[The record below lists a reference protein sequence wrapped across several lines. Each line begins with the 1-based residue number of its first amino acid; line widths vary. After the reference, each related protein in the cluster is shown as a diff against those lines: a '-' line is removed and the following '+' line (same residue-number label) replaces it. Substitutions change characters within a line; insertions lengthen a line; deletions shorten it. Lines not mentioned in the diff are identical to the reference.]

1 MKRNC
6 SFNPVFRTLATTRC
20 YSLGLFIQYP
30 VAIELTTK
38 PLWGEHCV
46 YCRIH
51 YCTIFLTQRT
61 MNGWPRVIR
70 KQADNQ
76 TARQTTRQTNHQDLV
91 GDDATDERWERCTG
105 RAWDGFKLNPKIY
118 NFSPPLPEGRHQAK
132 RGKHSQTHAYSYM
145 YLVLSTTGHHPF
157 QHKNIFRV
165 RDIPHTH
172 TLKRRAQTITRD
184 QFCKL
189 SKSSKH
195 GSK

>member
-1 MKRNC
+1 MKKVLNPPLKSHPVGQFITGRTGLRIKRLLISTSLLAILCAYNLYTSYHKASCSLLPKCKYTYFFCCCLAGVNYIAMKRNC

-38 PLWGEHCV
+38 PLWGEDCV

-76 TARQTTRQTNHQDLV
+76 TARQTTRQTNQQNDL
-91 GDDATDERWERCTG
+91 GDDATEELG
-105 RAWDGFKLNPKIY
+105 MVLN
-118 NFSPPLPEGRHQAK
+118 
-132 RGKHSQTHAYSYM
+132 
-145 YLVLSTTGHHPF
+145 
-157 QHKNIFRV
+157 
-165 RDIPHTH
+165 
-172 TLKRRAQTITRD
+172 
-184 QFCKL
+184 
-189 SKSSKH
+189 
-195 GSK
+195 